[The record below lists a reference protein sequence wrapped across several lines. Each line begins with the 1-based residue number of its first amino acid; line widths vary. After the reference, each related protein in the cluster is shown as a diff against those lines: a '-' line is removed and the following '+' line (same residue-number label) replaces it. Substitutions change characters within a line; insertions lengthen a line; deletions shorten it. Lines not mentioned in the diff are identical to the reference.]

1 MRVEQEKRQIEIEQ
15 EKLLVV
21 EGADDA
27 RLFKALMRYI
37 GVSGIQVLN
46 VEGKDNIKKMLK
58 VIPSS
63 PGFSKVSSIGVVRDA
78 DANADS
84 ALQSVRDALRD
95 ANLPVPDALLSSV
108 EDGIKVVVLIV
119 PHGEPSGAI
128 EDVCLESVA
137 GDAAMGCVQD
147 YLNCIKD
154 SVAEA
159 ERPNN
164 LRKAKL
170 QAFLASRKRPG
181 KRLSEAAEAGYWD
194 FDHTAFEPF
203 KRLLGML

>member
-37 GVSGIQVLN
+37 GVSGIQVFKAG
-46 VEGKDNIKKMLK
+46 GKDNIRKMLK

-63 PGFSKVSSIGVVRDA
+63 PGYSKVTSIGVVRDA
-78 DANADS
+78 DVNADS
-84 ALQSVRDALRD
+84 ALQSVRDALKA
-95 ANLPVPDALLSSV
+95 ANLPSPDAPLSLV
-108 EDGIKVVVLIV
+108 EDGIKVAVLIA
-119 PHGEPSGAI
+119 PHGELSGAI

-137 GDAAMGCVQD
+137 GDAAMGCAQD

-154 SVAEA
+154 SVAES
-159 ERPNN
+159 EQPNN
-164 LRKAKL
+164 LRKARL
-170 QAFLASRKRPG
+170 QAFLASRKQPG
-181 KRLSEAAEAGYWD
+181 LRLGEAASAGYWD
-194 FDHTAFEPF
+194 FEHAAFEPF

>member
-1 MRVEQEKRQIEIEQ
+1 MQVSIKQP
-15 EKLLVV
+15 KLLVV

-37 GVSGIQVLN
+37 GVSGIQVFKAG
-46 VEGKDNIKKMLK
+46 GKDNIRKMLK

-63 PGFSKVSSIGVVRDA
+63 PGYSKVSSIGVVRDA
-78 DANADS
+78 DANAGS
-84 ALQSVRDALRD
+84 ALQSVQGALRD
-95 ANLPVPDALLSSV
+95 ANLPSPDKPLSLV
-108 EDGIKVVVLIV
+108 EDGIKVVVLIA
-119 PHGEPSGAI
+119 PYDKLSGSI

-154 SVAEA
+154 SVAES

-164 LRKAKL
+164 LRKARL

-203 KRLLGML
+203 KTLLGML

>member
-1 MRVEQEKRQIEIEQ
+1 MRDSIEQ
-15 EKLLVV
+15 AKLLVV

-27 RLFKALMRYI
+27 RLFNALLSHI
-37 GVSGIQVLN
+37 GVSGIQV
-46 VEGKDNIKKMLK
+46 VDAGGKDKIRQTLK

-63 PGFSKVSSIGVVRDA
+63 PNYSKVSSIGVVRDA
-78 DANADS
+78 DANAGR
-84 ALQSVRDALRD
+84 AFQSVQDALRD
-95 ANLPVPDALLSSV
+95 ANLPSPDAPLSLV
-108 EDGIKVVVLIV
+108 GTAIRVAVLIA
-119 PHGEPSGAI
+119 PYGEPSGTI

-137 GDAAMGCVQD
+137 GDAAMRCVRD

-164 LRKAKL
+164 LRKAEA
-170 QAFLASRKRPG
+170 QAFLASRERPG
-181 KRLSEAAEAGYWD
+181 LRLGEAASAGYWD
-194 FDHTAFEPF
+194 FEHAAFEPF

>member
-46 VEGKDNIKKMLK
+46 VKGKDNIRKMLK
-58 VIPSS
+58 VISSS
-63 PGFSKVSSIGVVRDA
+63 PGYSKVTSIGVVRDA
-78 DANADS
+78 DANAGS
-84 ALQSVRDALRD
+84 ALQSVQDALRD
-95 ANLPVPDALLSSV
+95 ANLPSPDAPLSLAGDDLRV
-108 EDGIKVVVLIV
+108 AVLIA
-119 PHGEPSGAI
+119 PHGKSSGAI

-137 GDAAMGCVQD
+137 GDAAMGCAQD

-154 SVAEA
+154 SVAES
-159 ERPNN
+159 EQPNN
-164 LRKAKL
+164 LRKARL
-170 QAFLASRKRPG
+170 QAFLASRKQPG

-194 FDHTAFEPF
+194 FEHTAFEPF

>member
-1 MRVEQEKRQIEIEQ
+1 MRH
-15 EKLLVV
+15 
-21 EGADDA
+21 
-27 RLFKALMRYI
+27 I

-63 PGFSKVSSIGVVRDA
+63 PGYSKVSSIGVVRDA

-84 ALQSVRDALRD
+84 AFQSVRDALKA
-95 ANLPVPDALLSSV
+95 ANLPAPDAPLSLV
-108 EDGIKVVVLIV
+108 GTDRRVAVLIA
-119 PHGEPSGAI
+119 PHGKSSGAI

-154 SVAEA
+154 SVAES

-164 LRKAKL
+164 LRKAEA
-170 QAFLASRKRPG
+170 QAFLASRKRPDL
-181 KRLSEAAEAGYWD
+181 RLGEAAEAGYWD
-194 FDHTAFEPF
+194 FEHAAFEPF

>member
-21 EGADDA
+21 EGTDDA
-27 RLFKALMRYI
+27 RLFKALMRHI

-84 ALQSVRDALRD
+84 ALQSVQDALRD
-95 ANLPVPDALLSSV
+95 ANLPSPDKPLSLV
-108 EDGIKVVVLIV
+108 EDGIKVVVLIA
-119 PHGEPSGAI
+119 PYDKLSGSI

-154 SVAEA
+154 SVAES

-164 LRKAKL
+164 LRKARL
-170 QAFLASRKRPG
+170 QAFLASRKQPV

-194 FDHTAFEPF
+194 FEHAAFEPF

>member
-21 EGADDA
+21 EGTDDA
-27 RLFKALMRYI
+27 RLFKALMRHI

-63 PGFSKVSSIGVVRDA
+63 PGYSKVSSIGVVRDA
-78 DANADS
+78 DDNAGR
-84 ALQSVRDALRD
+84 AFQSVRDALKA
-95 ANLPVPDALLSSV
+95 ANLPSPDAPLSSV
-108 EDGIKVVVLIV
+108 EDGIKVVVLIA
-119 PHGEPSGAI
+119 PYGKSSGAI

-137 GDAAMGCVQD
+137 GDAAMGCVQG
-147 YLNCIKD
+147 YFSCLNDNGVKQPN
-154 SVAEA
+154 SRTKAEA
-159 ERPNN
+159 
-164 LRKAKL
+164 
-170 QAFLASRKRPG
+170 QAFLASRERPG
-181 KRLSEAAEAGYWD
+181 LRLGEAAEAGYWD
-194 FDHTAFEPF
+194 FEHAAFEPF

>member
-37 GVSGIQVLN
+37 GVSGIQVFKAG
-46 VEGKDNIKKMLK
+46 GKDNIRQTLK
-58 VIPSS
+58 VIKQSR
-63 PGFSKVSSIGVVRDA
+63 GFSEVSSIGVVRDA
-78 DANADS
+78 DANAGS

-95 ANLPVPDALLSSV
+95 ANLPSPDAPLSLV
-108 EDGIKVVVLIV
+108 EDGIKVVVLIA
-119 PHGEPSGAI
+119 PHGESSGAI

-137 GDAAMGCVQD
+137 GDAAMGCVRD

-164 LRKAKL
+164 LRKAEA
-170 QAFLASRKRPG
+170 QAFLASRERPG
-181 KRLSEAAEAGYWD
+181 LRLGEAASAGYWD
-194 FDHTAFEPF
+194 FEHTAFDPF

>member
-21 EGADDA
+21 EGTDDA
-27 RLFKALMRYI
+27 RLFKALMRHI

-63 PGFSKVSSIGVVRDA
+63 PGYSKVSSIGVVRDA

-95 ANLPVPDALLSSV
+95 ANLPVPDAPLSLAGDDLRV
-108 EDGIKVVVLIV
+108 AVLIA
-119 PHGEPSGAI
+119 PHGKSSGAI

-137 GDAAMGCVQD
+137 WDAAMGCVRD

-159 ERPNN
+159 EQPNN
-164 LRKAKL
+164 LPKAEA
-170 QAFLASRKRPG
+170 QAFLASRERPG
-181 KRLSEAAEAGYWD
+181 LRLGEAAEAGYWD
-194 FDHTAFEPF
+194 FDHIAFEPF

>member
-27 RLFKALMRYI
+27 RLFNALLSHI
-37 GVSGIQVLN
+37 GVSGIQV
-46 VEGKDNIKKMLK
+46 VDAEGKDNIRQTLR
-58 VIPSS
+58 VIRHSTD
-63 PGFSKVSSIGVVRDA
+63 FSKVSSIGVVRDA
-78 DANADS
+78 DANADG
-84 ALQSVRDALRD
+84 ALESVRDALKA
-95 ANLPVPDALLSSV
+95 ANLPSPDAPLSLAGDDLRV
-108 EDGIKVVVLIV
+108 AVLIA
-119 PHGEPSGAI
+119 PHGKSSGAI

-137 GDAAMGCVQD
+137 GDAAMGCVHD

-170 QAFLASRKRPG
+170 QAFLASRERSG
-181 KRLSEAAEAGYWD
+181 LRLGEAAEAGYWD
-194 FDHTAFEPF
+194 FEHAAFDPF
-203 KRLLGML
+203 KRLLGKL

>member
-27 RLFKALMRYI
+27 RLFNALLRHI
-37 GVSGIQVLN
+37 GVSGIQV
-46 VEGKDNIKKMLK
+46 VDAGGKDNIRQMLK
-58 VIPSS
+58 VIKQS
-63 PGFSKVSSIGVVRDA
+63 PGYSKVSSIGVVRDA
-78 DANADS
+78 DANAGS
-84 ALQSVRDALRD
+84 ALQSVQDALRD
-95 ANLPVPDALLSSV
+95 ANLPSPDAPLSLAGTDRRV
-108 EDGIKVVVLIV
+108 AVLIA
-119 PHGEPSGAI
+119 PHGESSGTI

-137 GDAAMGCVQD
+137 GDAAMGCVRD

-159 ERPNN
+159 EQPNN
-164 LRKAKL
+164 LPKAEA
-170 QAFLASRKRPG
+170 QAFLASRERPG
-181 KRLSEAAEAGYWD
+181 LRLGEAASAGYWD
-194 FDHTAFEPF
+194 FEHTAFDPF